1 MALNL
6 QPFIFRQNDWGVGSA
21 MVRGQNTLA
30 PVMRRPI
37 KSAAFKSFTI
47 V

>member
-1 MALNL
+1 VNL
-6 QPFIFRQNDWGVGSA
+6 QPFIRRQNDCGVGSA

-30 PVMRRPI
+30 PIMRLPI
-37 KSAAFKSFTI
+37 KSAAFKSFTM